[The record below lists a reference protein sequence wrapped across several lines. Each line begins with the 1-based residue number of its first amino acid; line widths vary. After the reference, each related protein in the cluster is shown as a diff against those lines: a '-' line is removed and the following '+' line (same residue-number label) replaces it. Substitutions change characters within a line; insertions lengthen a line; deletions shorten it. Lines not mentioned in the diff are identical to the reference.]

1 MTDFWPIL
9 IALFGLGAMLV
20 LHLWAR
26 FSGTKDRDESR
37 SGDGDDTR
45 T

>member
-26 FSGTKDRDESR
+26 FSGNGRDDTKT
-37 SGDGDDTR
+37 GDGDDTR
-45 T
+45 

>member
-1 MTDFWPIL
+1 MNDFWPLL
-9 IALFGLGAMLV
+9 IALMCLGAMLV

-26 FSGTKDRDESR
+26 FASVRDKDENT